1 MNIKELQERISK
13 TMETKLGL
21 VGSHALSSDNF
32 CTINPRTKERINL
45 QPWDVIHRLSN
56 GEVVN
61 YRAATQ
67 DDFKDLLTAL
77 DNTKR
82 PFIGEVYDT
91 EIKKNRDMLNALDV
105 KRITDR
111 LINDRLPTYE
121 NPPPPPPKKETP
133 EPYTYEVKDHIL
145 EDCGGWDDLFENS
158 IDDLHK
164 KYKLLMS
171 GYNSLSKKE
180 RESEDGLKRWKK
192 LNELSDRIIELDN
205 NFQDFRKGD
214 KNFIDRFKKY
224 FNAESLHHALVFGS
238 IVFGLKMIEMNW
250 SFIIG
255 YINSIPIE
263 GVYLMTM
270 VFILSKTMIRM
281 PKTYESG
288 PK

>member
-67 DDFKDLLTAL
+67 DDFKDLLTAQ
-77 DNTKR
+77 DNTKK

-91 EIKKNRDMLNALDV
+91 EIKKNRDILNALDV

-111 LINDRLPTYE
+111 FFFVDDKPINDRLPTFE
-121 NPPPPPPKKETP
+121 DHIPPPPKAP
-133 EPYTYEVKDHIL
+133 PP
-145 EDCGGWDDLFENS
+145 
-158 IDDLHK
+158 
-164 KYKLLMS
+164 
-171 GYNSLSKKE
+171 
-180 RESEDGLKRWKK
+180 REITEGKNPKH
-192 LNELSDRIIELDN
+192 LSDIPEEMWNENYKPELPPSFIE
-205 NFQDFRKGD
+205 
-214 KNFIDRFKKY
+214 KY
-224 FNAESLHHALVFGS
+224 FNSESLHHALVFGS
-238 IVFGLKMIEMNW
+238 IVFGLKMIEINW
-250 SFIIG
+250 SFILG

-263 GVYLMTM
+263 AVYLMTM